1 MENGPF
7 IDDFPIEPSIN
18 RGFSMAMLNNQM
30 VATLPLRGRSDDS
43 PFQAA
48 FAQTT
53 GVLCAVLHSTEEFSK
68 GWQIRLDANGGVEPW
83 L

>member
-1 MENGPF
+1 M
-7 IDDFPIEPSIN
+7 
-18 RGFSMAMLNNQM
+18 
-30 VATLPLRGRSDDS
+30 LPLHGGRIRSS
-43 PFQAA
+43 FQAA
-48 FAQTT
+48 FAQST